1 MGIIK
6 NIRENGTGNR
16 TFSQFQESINRKSF
30 ARGKDGQAKEADVSI
45 VTDIAEINPLSQTLV
60 KLDDNKFLAVNAGF
74 SPDRIFVD
82 DDHAN
87 AVWIAPDA
95 DVPEGLHPVFSEAN
109 PAFIKAEML
118 KNGWKNGGRESAT
131 PAENQLSM
139 DHFVLT
145 FSDAKE
151 WNALTNEQKAET
163 VRITTDIFSRHPA
176 SVARQFLAGKPGAD
190 ALFVSENDTTES
202 KKKKVDASTVG
213 ENGTKFTLVTPVHT
227 NTDNPHFHV
236 WSSRLAVDA
245 NAGEV
250 SKLLPIYQNFWQ
262 QTVYRPALN
271 EALKDAGIP
280 LNFDLIQE
288 DKEKALEA
296 DSREFKQRQ
305 TKAVEEFSSSEMTEE
320 ELEASV
326 ADELASTVAD
336 EEISPDNE
344 EFFRNMARETEREAR
359 AKMLE
364 AKRAI
369 AKNALV
375 AKSLQEIETRK
386 KLEVELSSEIESH
399 KKTSDELKSTAESL
413 EETIKTLEKTSS
425 ELKSTKESLEK
436 TQDDLEN
443 EQKTH
448 KATRSELSVEIAAH
462 ETTSK
467 KLIKV
472 SDDLSK
478 EVDTHNKTKIDLK
491 AEKTAHEQTSK
502 ELTKTKEEFDETKQE
517 LKAFYESMA
526 DIFDTKEPENLAE
539 VKSFLSR
546 IEEETEETKREIGA
560 IRKNSETVLCK
571 LESIG
576 VNVTGVYSVADE
588 MIVQRVND
596 FATDK
601 LIDYENKTAET
612 IKELKTRATTA
623 EANVNT
629 ITQQAHQMQ
638 SASDADKIKL
648 FEALERAGIKLEMT
662 EDGEYKV
669 TPPAPPAPKIKGPGE

>member
-502 ELTKTKEEFDETKQE
+502 ELASEKTAHGQTSKELASEKTLHEQTSKELASEKTLHEQTTKELT
-517 LKAFYESMA
+517 
-526 DIFDTKEPENLAE
+526 DTKDALTEEKRQRLHFENLYNKE
-539 VKSFLSR
+539 VQSH
-546 IEEETEETKREIGA
+546 EETKRVLE
-560 IRKNSETVLCK
+560 SETKASRAASQEL
-571 LESIG
+571 
-576 VNVTGVYSVADE
+576 VT
-588 MIVQRVND
+588 M
-596 FATDK
+596 T
-601 LIDYENKTAET
+601 
-612 IKELKTRATTA
+612 TRATTA

-629 ITQQAHQMQ
+629 ITEQAQQMQ